1 MKKPIID
8 FSELVTIEDHLKAL
22 VDAEDSISHIEHQL
36 SASIDNDSA
45 WRHRANHAMAA
56 WKASRRRIT
65 ARLAVL
71 RQQEKVRNMEIHQR
85 HNDFLVKELMTVVPL
100 ETFQE
105 CDQQAKKK
113 AEAAQQ

>member
-8 FSELVTIEDHLKAL
+8 FSVLVTIEDHLKAL

-36 SASIDNDSA
+36 STCIDNDSA

-56 WKASRRRIT
+56 WKTSRRRIT

-71 RQQEKVRNMEIHQR
+71 RQQEKVRNMEIHQQ
-85 HNDFLVKELMTVVPL
+85 HNDFLVKELMTMVSP
-100 ETFQE
+100 ETFLE
-105 CDQQAKKK
+105 CDRRAKKK
-113 AEAAQQ
+113 LEGIQ